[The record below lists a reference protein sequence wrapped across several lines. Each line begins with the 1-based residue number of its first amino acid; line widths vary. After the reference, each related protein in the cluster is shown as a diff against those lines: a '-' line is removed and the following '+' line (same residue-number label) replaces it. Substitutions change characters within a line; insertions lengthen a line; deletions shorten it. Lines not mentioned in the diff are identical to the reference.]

1 MTVGLSSRGMTTRE
15 RSSRSLRSVLRMR
28 AMTRAI
34 SAATASLTRKRK
46 CEEGDGILRG
56 NSCRT
61 GLHNG
66 GRQHRDFQ
74 GDMQSRTLFQRPASH
89 ASWPLLERRLDE
101 LSAEIDQLS
110 AEARRGIAKLAEPRF
125 RFGANAR
132 SPPYPRQAITA
143 WSRSAH
149 GMAPPHHRRAPPR
162 QESRE
167 RARRASASRR
177 TATRKPARPPRA
189 PLVGASH
196 AVRRLLTSLLFSS
209 TD

>member
-132 SPPYPRQAITA
+132 SPQYQ
-143 WSRSAH
+143 
-149 GMAPPHHRRAPPR
+149 R
-162 QESRE
+162 QE
-167 RARRASASRR
+167 RAAYAVHPSR
-177 TATRKPARPPRA
+177 TAPESPSRALARI
-189 PLVGASH
+189 SH
-196 AVRRLLTSLLFSS
+196 R
-209 TD
+209 